1 MAYTPRNQKPNVNPA
16 NVKEK
21 RELPANFQPMS
32 QGVKKLEVPEREGFH
47 RRWFRG
53 EPKRIAQAQRAGYTF
68 VSEEDVDLN
77 NFDLGG
83 DAKTS
88 GNSDMGT
95 RVSVISGDSY
105 DKSGQP
111 GRMYLMECPIEY
123 YEASRQVQED
133 RNDDIAEALSAG
145 TLGKDASG
153 ETFTDAQRRYLKTA
167 TPELFVR
174 KNRE

>member
-16 NVKEK
+16 NAREK
-21 RELPANFQPMS
+21 RELPKGFQPMS
-32 QGVKKLEVPEREGFH
+32 QGIKKLEVPERDGFH

-53 EPKRIAQAQRAGYTF
+53 DAKRIAQAQRAGYQF
-68 VSEEDVDLN
+68 VMSDDVTLN
-77 NFDLGG
+77 NTDLGG
-83 DAKTS
+83 DADTS
-88 GNSDMGT
+88 GNSDLGT
-95 RVSVISGDSY
+95 RVSVISGDSFEK
-105 DKSGQP
+105 DGQP

-123 YEASRQVQED
+123 YEASRQLQED

-153 ETFTDAQRRYLKTA
+153 ETFSDAQRRYLKTA
-167 TPELFVR
+167 TPELFIR